1 MINQASLLLGSL
13 FGFST
18 LGIIWLLSYLDK
30 KSEIKKNIVREV
42 EDEINSLEELS
53 DEDFYYKYFNEIRGK
68 RPNPASASIEI
79 IVGLYRDDHYR
90 IILSGFGFGTLSSV
104 EFDPKYYSKDD
115 LKKIIDRALKGQ
127 EGR

>member
-1 MINQASLLLGSL
+1 M
-13 FGFST
+13 
-18 LGIIWLLSYLDK
+18 
-30 KSEIKKNIVREV
+30 EE
-42 EDEINSLEELS
+42 EINSLEELS

-68 RPNPASASIEI
+68 RPNPTSASIAI

-115 LKKIIDRALKGQ
+115 LKKIINRVFKK
-127 EGR
+127 